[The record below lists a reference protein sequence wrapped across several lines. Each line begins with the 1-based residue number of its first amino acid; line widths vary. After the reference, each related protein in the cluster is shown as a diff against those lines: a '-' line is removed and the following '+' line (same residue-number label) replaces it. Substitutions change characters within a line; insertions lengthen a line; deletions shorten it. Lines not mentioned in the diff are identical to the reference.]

1 MAFDLKNYEDVQSR
15 VKRFQEA
22 YPMGRIQTTIVE
34 FSQDKGFILVKAE
47 VFRDDVS
54 TLAAGT
60 DFAYGNVIFYPTH
73 MKRFFCE
80 DTITSSI
87 GRAISLV
94 LPVEHKSTAED
105 MSRVAPTTIVST
117 TATMPA
123 DTTDYWNEQYKAED
137 SGMDT
142 LKTATELLEGELGAV
157 LLQESPICLHG
168 HMTLREGEKKDK
180 EGILRPYRGFVC
192 TEKERANQCPAQ
204 WMVMSA
210 TTGEWRFR

>member
-60 DFAYGNVIFYPTH
+60 DFAYGNVAFYPTH
-73 MKRFFCE
+73 MKRFFVE
-80 DTITSSI
+80 DTVTSAI

-94 LPVEHKSTAED
+94 LPVDHKATAED
-105 MSRVAPTTIVST
+105 MAKVK
-117 TATMPA
+117 PA
-123 DTTDYWNEQYKAED
+123 ETQRTPVDTTDYWSEQYKAED

-142 LKTATELLEGELGAV
+142 LKTATELLEGELGAAP
-157 LLQESPICLHG
+157 LQESPICLHG

-180 EGILRPYRGFVC
+180 DGILKPYRGYVC
-192 TEKERANQCPAQ
+192 TEKDRANQCPAQ
-204 WMVMSA
+204 WMVLSA